1 MTVEEWRE
9 AKAQGFAKYRR
20 SKITHLAGLFLLIWL
35 AKMVLPFF
43 TSRPRMSLLESI
55 IYAVYLLLFSLVA
68 GWVMSAA
75 VWLWNDS
82 RFNKPVGN
90 K

>member
-1 MTVEEWRE
+1 MTREEWRE
-9 AKAQGFAKYRR
+9 VKAQGFGNYTR
-20 SKITHLAGLFLLIWL
+20 SKIKHLAGLFLFIWL
-35 AKMVLPFF
+35 AKMLLPFI

-55 IYAVYLLLFSLVA
+55 IYGVYLLVSSLVA
-68 GWVMSAA
+68 GWVISTV
-75 VWLWNDS
+75 VWMWNDS

>member
-1 MTVEEWRE
+1 MTIEEWRE
-9 AKAQGFAKYRR
+9 VKSQGFGNYTR
-20 SKITHLAGLFLLIWL
+20 SKIKRLAGLFLVIWL

-55 IYAVYLLLFSLVA
+55 LYGVFLVVFILVA
-68 GWVMSAA
+68 GWVMSVV
-75 VWLWNDS
+75 VWSWNDKK
-82 RFNKPVGN
+82 FNTPVGD